1 LFSFSTVEAQIRLSG
16 PNLCSGRVEVLYNGV
31 WGTVCDDGWDLTDAA
46 VVCSQMGCGS
56 ALSAPSQAYFG
67 EGTGQIWLDD
77 VACTGS
83 ESNISQCTHRGYG
96 IHNCV
101 HGEDAGVN
109 CSGEKIRLSG
119 PSRCE
124 GRVEILYMGF
134 QGTVCDD
141 SWDMNDAAV
150 VCRQLGCGQ
159 AQSAPGQAHFGAGT
173 GAILL
178 DDFGCLGNE
187 SALSQCP
194 YSGIGVNNCGHHED
208 AGVVCGEQQSLTL
221 MLIGPSQCSGR
232 VEVLYNGVWGTVCD
246 DGWDLT
252 DAAVVCRQMGCGSAQ
267 SAPPAAYFGAGTGQI
282 WLDDVLCKG
291 SESDLTQC
299 TNNGYGVHN
308 CGHSEDAGVT
318 CAGEKIRL
326 TGPNLC
332 SGRVEVLHNG
342 VWGTVCDYGWDMAD
356 AAVVCRQMGCGSA
369 QSAPPLAYFGE
380 GTGQI
385 WFDDVLCKGNETSLF
400 QCTNNGYGVNNCGH
414 SEDAGVTC
422 EIRLS
427 GPDQCSGRVEV
438 LHNGVWGTVCDNGWD
453 LTDAA
458 VVCRQMGCGS
468 ALSAPPLAYFGA
480 GTGQIWL
487 DYVACTGSESDL
499 FQCTNN
505 GYGVNSCV
513 HGEDASV
520 TCFEPFDMS

>member
-1 LFSFSTVEAQIRLSG
+1 MEMFFLLIIAATVDAQIR
-16 PNLCSGRVEVLYNGV
+16 
-31 WGTVCDDGWDLTDAA
+31 
-46 VVCSQMGCGS
+46 
-56 ALSAPSQAYFG
+56 
-67 EGTGQIWLDD
+67 
-77 VACTGS
+77 
-83 ESNISQCTHRGYG
+83 
-96 IHNCV
+96 
-101 HGEDAGVN
+101 
-109 CSGEKIRLSG
+109 
-119 PSRCE
+119 
-124 GRVEILYMGF
+124 
-134 QGTVCDD
+134 
-141 SWDMNDAAV
+141 
-150 VCRQLGCGQ
+150 
-159 AQSAPGQAHFGAGT
+159 
-173 GAILL
+173 
-178 DDFGCLGNE
+178 
-187 SALSQCP
+187 
-194 YSGIGVNNCGHHED
+194 
-208 AGVVCGEQQSLTL
+208 
-221 MLIGPSQCSGR
+221 LIGPSQCSGR

-318 CAGEKIRL
+318 CAVDGEIRL

-422 EIRLS
+422 ADKVRSLVTWRELGVETLLLHFERRQLRWLRHLICMPPARLPGEVFRACPREDPGYTEETTSLCPSWDRLGVPPEELEEVAGES
-427 GPDQCSGRVEV
+427 G
-438 LHNGVWGTVCDNGWD
+438 VCAS
-453 LTDAA
+453 LL
-458 VVCRQMGCGS
+458 RL
-468 ALSAPPLAYFGA
+468 LSPQPSLR
-480 GTGQIWL
+480 
-487 DYVACTGSESDL
+487 
-499 FQCTNN
+499 
-505 GYGVNSCV
+505 
-513 HGEDASV
+513 
-520 TCFEPFDMS
+520 